1 MNGLKNKISSI
12 TKSMME
18 GIKSAVSKGELYSSL
33 EELEEVL
40 ILSDVSFDVTEEL
53 IEKIKR
59 RAKRGEDL
67 KSALKDEIIKIIDFS
82 YKNYF
87 FSNERF
93 ISMIVGVNGGGKTTT
108 SAKLANLIKRQG
120 KKPLLVAGD
129 TFRAAG
135 STQLEIWAEKLNTV
149 VVSGNKG
156 EDPGAVV
163 YRGLKKFSEENKF
176 SALIIDTAGRM
187 HTKEGLMR
195 ELEKVYKIIKKEF
208 PEEPKE
214 ILLILDATTGQ
225 NAISQ
230 TKEFLKYIP
239 ATGIILTK
247 LDGTAKGGIII
258 SISKQFKLPVKFIGV
273 GEGEEDILQF
283 DAYEFAELIFR

>member
-1 MNGLKNKISSI
+1 MNGLKSKIFSI
-12 TKSMME
+12 TKGMME
-18 GIKSAVSKGELYSSL
+18 GIKSAVSKGELYSTL

-40 ILSDVSFDVTEEL
+40 ILSDVSFEVAEEL
-53 IEKIKR
+53 IEKTKR
-59 RAKRGEDL
+59 RVKRGEDI
-67 KSALKDEIIKIIDFS
+67 KSALKDEIIKIVDFS
-82 YKNYF
+82 FKNYF
-87 FSNERF
+87 FSDERF

-108 SAKLANLIKRQG
+108 TAKLANLVKRQG

-135 STQLEIWAEKLNTV
+135 STQLEIWAERLNID
-149 VVSGNKG
+149 VVSGSKG

-163 YRGLKKFSEENKF
+163 YRGLKRFSEESEF
-176 SALIIDTAGRM
+176 SALLIDTAGRM

-195 ELEKVYKIIKKEF
+195 ELEKIYKIIKKEF
-208 PEEPKE
+208 LDEPKE
-214 ILLILDATTGQ
+214 VLLVLDATTGQ

-239 ATGIILTK
+239 ATGIVLTK

-258 SISKQFKLPVKFIGV
+258 SISKQFKLPVKFVGV

-283 DAYEFAELIFR
+283 DAYEFAELIFE